1 MKRALIAVAL
11 GLFCAGCFQS
21 DAALYAGVK
30 PLQPFHAGPVTSRDK
45 DGKMTAMTLTLGA
58 DGVYQLTPKKAASGS
73 ADIVLL
79 RFFPLAGTAPDQL
92 VAEVR
97 DCGDSGIKQCAGSKS
112 FNYELARV
120 LPDRVEWRDPDCSKT
135 FSKLAGVAV
144 TIDSCKFGDRVSLE
158 KALRVA
164 AAMPWQADG
173 AYLLH
178 GAEQTR

>member
-1 MKRALIAVAL
+1 MKRALIVVAI

-21 DAALYAGVK
+21 DAQLFTGVK
-30 PLQPFHAGPVTSRDK
+30 PLTPFHAGPVTSRDK
-45 DGKMTAMTLTLGA
+45 DGKTTAMALTLGG
-58 DGVYQLTPKKAASGS
+58 DGVYRLVPKKPASGS

-79 RFFPLAGTAPDQL
+79 RFFPLIGAPPGLL

-97 DCGDSGIKQCAGSKS
+97 DCGDSGLAQCATGKS
-112 FNYELARV
+112 FNYELVRA

-144 TIDSCKFGDRVSLE
+144 TIDSCKFSDRASLE

-164 AAMPWQADG
+164 ATLPWQADG

-178 GAEQTR
+178 

>member
-1 MKRALIAVAL
+1 MKRALVAAAL

-21 DAALYAGVK
+21 DAELFAGVK
-30 PLQPFHAGPVTSRDK
+30 PLQPFRSGPVTSRGK
-45 DGKMTAMTLTLGA
+45 DGKTSAMTLTLDA
-58 DGVYQLTPKKAASGS
+58 NGVYQLMPKKTGAG
-73 ADIVLL
+73 DVVLL
-79 RFFPLAGTAPDQL
+79 RFFPLAGAAPGLL

-112 FNYELARV
+112 FNYELVRA
-120 LPDRVEWRDPDCSKT
+120 LPEKVEWRDPDCSKT

-144 TIDSCKFGDRVSLE
+144 TIDSCKFGDRPSLE

-178 GAEQTR
+178 